1 MLNLN
6 FSLNEYLPIYTIFI
20 LVLIVSAKYI
30 PDIIPCKIQRFM
42 EGNIYFRHLL
52 TFFTMILFVVL
63 ITPLKDQKVLEMVL
77 KSIAL
82 YIIFLFY
89 VKSNYIVFAIVTV
102 ISLILYLSMLFKYQL
117 EAQYKESQDENEKKN
132 IENEINIMI
141 TINNIVFG
149 LIILLIIFGFLLYLG
164 EKKLEYKKN
173 FSYITFFLGKIECSN
188 KNFKKF
194 GIKNSLKSALI
205 T

>member
-77 KSIAL
+77 KSITL

-89 VKSNYIVFAIVTV
+89 VKSNYIVFTIVTV
-102 ISLILYLSMLFKYQL
+102 VSLLLYLSMLLKYQFQA
-117 EAQYKESQDENEKKN
+117 EYKETQNENEKKN
-132 IENEINIMI
+132 IENKINIMI
-141 TINNIVFG
+141 TINNIIFG

-164 EKKLEYKKN
+164 EKKLEYKKD
-173 FSYITFFLGKIECSN
+173 FSYITFFLGKIKCSN
-188 KNFKKF
+188 KNFKK
-194 GIKNSLKSALI
+194 LV
-205 T
+205 